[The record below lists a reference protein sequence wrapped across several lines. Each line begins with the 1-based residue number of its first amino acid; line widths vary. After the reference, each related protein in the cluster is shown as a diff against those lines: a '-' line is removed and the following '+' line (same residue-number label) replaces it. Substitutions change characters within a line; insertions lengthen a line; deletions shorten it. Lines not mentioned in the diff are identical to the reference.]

1 MNEQPEKEVA
11 PDAQDGSVFEN
22 QRADAF
28 PSSKSATREA
38 RREWCSR
45 IRPEPHQPDSD
56 ESSGLDARSFFQG
69 EDYLRGVRPVQFSS
83 VTFWACPVSIEMV
96 KWSRYGT

>member
-56 ESSGLDARSFFQG
+56 ESSGLVVAYSLDRNEYQLQVFDLTVQTK
-69 EDYLRGVRPVQFSS
+69 PV
-83 VTFWACPVSIEMV
+83 
-96 KWSRYGT
+96 